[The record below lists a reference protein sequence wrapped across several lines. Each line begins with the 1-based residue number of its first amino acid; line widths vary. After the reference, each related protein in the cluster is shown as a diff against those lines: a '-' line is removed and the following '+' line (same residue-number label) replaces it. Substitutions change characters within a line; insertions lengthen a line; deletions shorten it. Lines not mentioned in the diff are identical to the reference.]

1 MDMTMIMDILKKLL
15 DFVKSLLEKAGL
27 GGLLEGFTF

>member
-1 MDMTMIMDILKKLL
+1 MEKIMELLNMLL
-15 DFVKSLLEKAGL
+15 DFIKTLLDKIGL